1 MDKRAAN
8 KKEYLRRL
16 PKVDVV
22 LDSQPIK
29 DLADR
34 HPRALIV
41 EGVRSV
47 LDSMRRRIIEDGDVN
62 EFDASLE
69 SVSRELERWLEE
81 KLRPSLRRVINATG
95 VVVHTNLGRSVLSDS
110 AIDAV
115 VLAASGYSNLEYDI
129 ASGERG
135 SRHSHIEGIL
145 CELTGAEAAMAVNN
159 NAAAVLLALS
169 ALASG
174 KEAIVSRG
182 ELVEIGG
189 SFRVPDV
196 MRQSGA
202 ILKEV
207 GTTNKTYVSDYRA
220 AITEETALL
229 MKVHP
234 SNFRIVGFTHEAALE
249 ELVALGRE
257 LSIPVMQ
264 DLGSGVLVDLSKFGL
279 PHEPT
284 VQESV
289 SAGVDV
295 VTFSG
300 DKLLGGP
307 QAGLI
312 VGRKECVEKMKKHP
326 LARALRLDKM
336 TIAALEATLREYL
349 DLEKA
354 VSSNPTLKMITENG
368 PSVERRAKRLAR
380 AISRAASGAA
390 IVSVESEIARVG
402 GGSLPLAEIPT
413 SVAAVRP
420 TVKSCSALEA
430 RLRAGEPPVIVRVKE
445 DAVLVDPRT
454 VLPKEEKELVRAFEA
469 ALRGGD
475 A

>member
-1 MDKRAAN
+1 MTKN
-8 KKEYLRRL
+8 EYLRRL
-16 PKVDVV
+16 PKVDAV
-22 LDSQPIK
+22 LESRPVK
-29 DLADR
+29 ELADK
-34 HPRALIV
+34 HPRALV
-41 EGVRSV
+41 VDGVRSI
-47 LDSMRRRIIEDGDVN
+47 LDSLRQRIIKDGEVN
-62 EFDASLE
+62 KLDLSLE
-69 SVSRELERWLEE
+69 NISQQLEGWLEN

-115 VLAASGYSNLEYDI
+115 VLASSSYSNLEYDLS
-129 ASGERG
+129 SGERG
-135 SRHSHIEGIL
+135 SRHSHIERLL
-145 CELTGAEAAMAVNN
+145 CGLTGAEAAMAVNN

-169 ALASG
+169 ALAYG

-202 ILKEV
+202 TLQEV
-207 GTTNKTYVSDYRA
+207 GTTNKTYISDYRA

-234 SNFRIVGFTHEAALE
+234 SNFRIVGFTHEATLE

-257 LSIPVMQ
+257 MSIPVMQ

-312 VGRKECVEKMKKHP
+312 VGRKAYIEKMKKHP

-354 VSSNPTLKMITENG
+354 VSSNPTLRMITESKS
-368 PSVERRAKRLAR
+368 SVEKRAKRLAR
-380 AISRAASGAA
+380 AITRIAGGAA
-390 IVSVESEIARVG
+390 IVSVESEVARVG

-413 SVAAVRP
+413 SVVAIRPAAM
-420 TVKSCSALEA
+420 TCSTLEA
-430 RLRAGEPPVIVRVKE
+430 ELRCGDPPVIVRVKE

-454 VLPKEEKELVRAFEA
+454 VLAREEKELVRAFEV

>member
-1 MDKRAAN
+1 MTKN
-8 KKEYLRRL
+8 EYLRRL
-16 PKVDVV
+16 PKVDAV
-22 LDSQPIK
+22 LESRPVK
-29 DLADR
+29 ELADK
-34 HPRALIV
+34 HPRALV
-41 EGVRSV
+41 VDGVRSI
-47 LDSMRRRIIEDGDVN
+47 LDSLRQRIIKDGEVN
-62 EFDASLE
+62 KLDLSLE
-69 SVSRELERWLEE
+69 NISQQLEGWLEN

-115 VLAASGYSNLEYDI
+115 VLAASSYSNLEYDLS
-129 ASGERG
+129 SGERG
-135 SRHSHIEGIL
+135 SRHSHIERLL
-145 CELTGAEAAMAVNN
+145 CGLTGAEAAMAVNN

-169 ALASG
+169 ALAYG

-202 ILKEV
+202 TLQEV
-207 GTTNKTYVSDYRA
+207 GTTNKTYISDYRA

-234 SNFRIVGFTHEAALE
+234 SNFRIVGFTHEATLE

-257 LSIPVMQ
+257 MSIPVMQ

-312 VGRKECVEKMKKHP
+312 VGRKAYIEKMKKHP

-336 TIAALEATLREYL
+336 TITALEATLREYL

-354 VSSNPTLKMITENG
+354 VYSNPTLRMITESKS
-368 PSVERRAKRLAR
+368 SVEKRAKRLAR
-380 AISRAASGAA
+380 AISHIAGGAA
-390 IVSVESEIARVG
+390 IVSVESDVARVG

-413 SVAAVRP
+413 SVVAVRP
-420 TVKSCSALEA
+420 EDMTCSALESE
-430 RLRAGEPPVIVRVKE
+430 LRCGDPPVIARVKE

-454 VLPKEEKELVRAFEA
+454 VLPREEKELVRAFEA